1 MHEQNLFNFAW
12 IHVKAAGNNHIFGA
26 VQDVKVAILIH
37 FPDIA
42 CTHPAIDKDAGSL
55 LLALPVTLHN
65 VWPFDRDLTFLAHRY
80 GYSRFLIKD
89 SCIHIRQRK
98 TNASIPDITVE
109 GIAVRYRARLAQAI
123 ALNQFAMSYSLE
135 IYAHLSG

>member
-12 IHVKAAGNNHIFGA
+12 IHVKAAGNNHILGA
-26 VQDVKVAILIH
+26 VQDVKVALLIH

-42 CTHPAIDKDAGSL
+42 CTHPAIDKNVGSL
-55 LLALPVTLHN
+55 LLALPVSLHN

-109 GIAVRYRARLAQAI
+109 RIAVCCSALLSQAI
-123 ALNQFAMSYSLE
+123 AINYFAMVYSLD
-135 IYAHLSG
+135 I

>member
-55 LLALPVTLHN
+55 LLALPVNLHN
-65 VWPFDRDLTFLAHRY
+65 VWLFDRDLTFLAHSS
-80 GYSRFLIKD
+80 GSSRFWINY
-89 SCIHIRQRK
+89 SYTH
-98 TNASIPDITVE
+98 
-109 GIAVRYRARLAQAI
+109 ARP
-123 ALNQFAMSYSLE
+123 STT
-135 IYAHLSG
+135 

>member
-1 MHEQNLFNFAW
+1 MQGRDVFNLAW
-12 IHVKAAGNNHIFGA
+12 IELKDAGNDDIFSGG
-26 VQDVKVAILIH
+26 QDVKVAILIH
-37 FPDIA
+37 FPDVA

-55 LLALPVTLHN
+55 SLALPVALHN

-98 TNASIPDITVE
+98 TNASIPNITVE
-109 GIAVRYRARLAQAI
+109 GITVRYRARLAQAI

-135 IYAHLSG
+135 IYA